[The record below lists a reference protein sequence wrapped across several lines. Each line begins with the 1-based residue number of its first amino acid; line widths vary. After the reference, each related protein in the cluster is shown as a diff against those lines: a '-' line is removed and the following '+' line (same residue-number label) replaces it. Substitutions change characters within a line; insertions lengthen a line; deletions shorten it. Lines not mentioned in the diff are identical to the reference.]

1 MAVAKK
7 NFKPTQEF
15 VPIQEVRDGIVI
27 LKDGSM
33 RAILMTSSVNF
44 ALKSEDEQLAILIQ
58 FQNFLNSLDFSL
70 QIFIQSRDLD
80 IRPYVAKLEVLYKA
94 QTTDLM
100 RIQTREYIEFVKTFV
115 EGSSI
120 MTKRFF
126 LVVPYTQAMIKTGK
140 GGVSF
145 GKGKAGT
152 QEKSVRF
159 EENRSQIEQRISVIE
174 QGMARTGI
182 RIVNLG
188 TEEIIELFYKMFN
201 PGDQSKPIALNDQVS
216 TKKK

>member
-1 MAVAKK
+1 MAAPKQ
-7 NFKPTQEF
+7 NFKPTQDF

-44 ALKSEDEQLAILIQ
+44 ALKSEEEQMAILVQ
-58 FQNFLNSLDFSL
+58 FQNFLNSLDFSI

-80 IRPYVAKLEVLYKA
+80 IRPYVAKLEELYKT

-115 EGSSI
+115 DASNI

-126 LVVPYTQAMIKTGK
+126 IVVPYTQTILSTSKK
-140 GGVSF
+140 GVSF
-145 GKGKAGT
+145 GKGRQNTPEQSA
-152 QEKSVRF
+152 RF
-159 EENRSQIEQRISVIE
+159 EENRSQMEQRIAVVE
-174 QGMARTGI
+174 QGLARTGI

-201 PGDQSKPIALNDQVS
+201 PGDMSKPITLNDNAPAPQ
-216 TKKK
+216 